1 MFDCL
6 DHDLVIAK
14 LNAYGF
20 SLTALRLVHD
30 YLPNRK
36 QRTRVNNSYIDWLE
50 VAFGVRQRSILGPL
64 LFNIFLADLFF
75 TLDDGHFTNF
85 TDDNISYVYDNIS
98 HVYDNISYV
107 YDNLSYV
114 YGENLDDASEQT
126 SVYLFQWFEKILQVP
141 STIKEVNQ
149 LKTLETCNLSLLSL

>member
-1 MFDCL
+1 MLDCL

-50 VAFGVRQRSILGPL
+50 VAFGVRQRSTLGPL

-85 TDDNISYVYDNIS
+85 ADDNISYVC
-98 HVYDNISYV
+98 
-107 YDNLSYV
+107 
-114 YGENLDDASEQT
+114 GENLDDASEQT

>member
-6 DHDLVIAK
+6 DHDLAIAK

-85 TDDNISYVYDNIS
+85 ADDNISYVC
-98 HVYDNISYV
+98 
-107 YDNLSYV
+107 
-114 YGENLDDASEQT
+114 GENLDDASEQT

>member
-14 LNAYGF
+14 LNAYSF

-36 QRTRVNNSYIDWLE
+36 QRTGINNSYIDWLE

-64 LFNIFLADLFF
+64 LFKIFLADLFF

-85 TDDNISYVYDNIS
+85 ADDNT
-98 HVYDNISYV
+98 
-107 YDNLSYV
+107 SYV

>member
-75 TLDDGHFTNF
+75 TLDDGNFTNF
-85 TDDNISYVYDNIS
+85 ADDNLSY
-98 HVYDNISYV
+98 VYDNISYV
-107 YDNLSYV
+107 YDNISYV

>member
-30 YLPNRK
+30 YLSNRK

-85 TDDNISYVYDNIS
+85 ADDNLSY
-98 HVYDNISYV
+98 VYDNISYV
-107 YDNLSYV
+107 YDKISYV